1 MICCTTGSSVWLPK
15 RRGWWGGGEDWVWV
29 CKQIGLHQSEQP
41 KERGVTSA
49 LKAQVEM
56 PEPVLAP
63 PHRKLI
69 DALSH

>member
-1 MICCTTGSSVWLPK
+1 M
-15 RRGWWGGGEDWVWV
+15 GGGGYWVWV
-29 CKQIGLHQSEQP
+29 CKQIGLDQSEQP

-63 PHRKLI
+63 AHRKLI